1 MDYTKSSYVQEAAR
15 LRDRIDGKDLTKIFF
30 TSDTHFG
37 HGNIINFCKRPYEN
51 VAKMDNALI
60 ENWNATVGPTD
71 DVYHLGD
78 FCFNGIQRWWEL
90 IGALNGRIHL
100 ILGNHD
106 LKYIDKGIL
115 YMFCEVEHQKVLY
128 LHDRM
133 IYLNHVPFLSYGGDE
148 RGNIQLYGHVH
159 SGPDSTSRDL
169 PRLEM
174 CYKTQYDVGVDNN
187 GYKPISLHDIL
198 CKIE

>member
-1 MDYTKSSYVQEAAR
+1 MDYTKYAYIQEAAR
-15 LRDRIDGKDLTKIFF
+15 LRDFIDGEDPDRIFF

-37 HGNIINFCKRPYEN
+37 HKNAINFCKRPFASVEE
-51 VAKMDNALI
+51 MDQRLI
-60 ENWNATVGPTD
+60 DNWNSIVGPTD

-78 FCFNGIQRWWEL
+78 FCFNGAQRWWEL
-90 IGALNGRIHL
+90 IGALHGRIHL

-115 YMFCEVEHQKVLY
+115 YMFCEVSYQKVLY
-128 LHDRM
+128 FNNRM
-133 IYLNHVPFLSYGGDE
+133 IYLNHVPFLCYGGDE

-159 SGPDSTSRDL
+159 SGPNSTSRDL
-169 PRLEM
+169 PRLET

-187 GYKPISLHDIL
+187 DYKPISLTEIMRKL
-198 CKIE
+198 V

>member
-1 MDYTKSSYVQEAAR
+1 MDYTKFAYVQEAAR
-15 LRDRIDGKDLTKIFF
+15 LRDRIDGKDPTKIFF

-60 ENWNATVGPTD
+60 ENWNATVGLAD

-115 YMFCEVEHQKVLY
+115 YEC
-128 LHDRM
+128 
-133 IYLNHVPFLSYGGDE
+133 S
-148 RGNIQLYGHVH
+148 
-159 SGPDSTSRDL
+159 
-169 PRLEM
+169 
-174 CYKTQYDVGVDNN
+174 
-187 GYKPISLHDIL
+187 
-198 CKIE
+198 

>member
-1 MDYTKSSYVQEAAR
+1 MDYTKFAYVQEAAR
-15 LRDRIDGKDLTKIFF
+15 LRDRIDGKDPTKIFF

-115 YMFCEVEHQKVLY
+115 IYFSCFKINLNILWEFVVLRSKLKTCTIVSTY
-128 LHDRM
+128 QRTKSL
-133 IYLNHVPFLSYGGDE
+133 IYV
-148 RGNIQLYGHVH
+148 I
-159 SGPDSTSRDL
+159 
-169 PRLEM
+169 
-174 CYKTQYDVGVDNN
+174 K
-187 GYKPISLHDIL
+187 
-198 CKIE
+198 